1 MPNLDGALCLTDKNC
16 HFWLSFVE
24 SEIEYAKSKC
34 PECPA
39 IMECAGIILEVP
51 DVVGV
56 LAGTS
61 EFDRMELTWKEVDGV
76 EGTNWE
82 GLGRFVSENLR

>member
-39 IMECAGIILEVP
+39 IIECASLILNEEYS
-51 DVVGV
+51 VGV

-61 EFDRMELTWKEVDGV
+61 EFDRMELMWKEVNSV
-76 EGTNWE
+76 EGTNRSDSD
-82 GLGRFVSENLR
+82 RFISEEL

>member
-1 MPNLDGALCLTDKNC
+1 MPNLDGALCFVDKKS

-39 IMECAGIILEVP
+39 IIECAGLIVDVP
-51 DVVGV
+51 DAVGV

-61 EFDRMELTWKEVDGV
+61 EFDRMELMWKEVDSV
-76 EGTNWE
+76 EETNWAGLDKLISE
-82 GLGRFVSENLR
+82 GL

>member
-16 HFWLSFVE
+16 HFWLSFRE

-39 IMECAGIILEVP
+39 IIECAGLILDEEYS
-51 DVVGV
+51 VGV

-61 EFDRMELTWKEVDGV
+61 EFDRMELMWKEVDSV
-76 EGTNWE
+76 EGTNWSE
-82 GLGRFVSENLR
+82 FDRLISENL